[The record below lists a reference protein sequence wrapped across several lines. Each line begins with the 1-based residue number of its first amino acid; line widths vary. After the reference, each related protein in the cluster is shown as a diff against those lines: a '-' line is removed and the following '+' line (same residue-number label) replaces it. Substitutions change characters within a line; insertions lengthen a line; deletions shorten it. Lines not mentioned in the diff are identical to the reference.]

1 MDKLFHVFSFIHFL
15 YGVYYDQNY
24 VKHSGDIIPIH
35 KLNMPLNGRSMFLT
49 HWNVLIQTFFFGL
62 CVLCDITGSKT
73 LKKFKNFLHTTIAFP
88 LAFIVGITFWA
99 IYAIDRELI
108 FPKVLDE
115 YFPGWLNHLMHT
127 NIMVFTVIEMIT
139 SERNYPK
146 RSTGIKTLMA
156 FLLTYCI
163 WMNIIYQVT
172 GYWVYPIMEV
182 LSIPLQILFY
192 LLVLGFGV
200 SLYIVGEHFNSYVWL
215 KDISSEQRS
224 NKNKRS

>member
-1 MDKLFHVFSFIHFL
+1 MTLLKTLFHLTGAITFAFGS
-15 YGVYYDQNY
+15 YYDWY
-24 VKHSGDIIPIH
+24 FVVIPPSVHRMGINFCG
-35 KLNMPLNGRSMFLT
+35 KLKFLT
-49 HWNVLIQTFFFGL
+49 YWDALIQTFFFGL